1 MHLPHL
7 RGLLLYSLRI
17 SISHLAKALAIKPR
31 IIQDKIPIVSF
42 PYQSMLIFISVHD
55 SEWRIHCFTVDGTE

>member
-42 PYQSMLIFISVHD
+42 PYQPIMILIIVHD
-55 SEWRIHCFTVDGTE
+55 SEWCIHCFGIDDKS